1 MILISL
7 PEHIITLIMQCSTYS
22 FLTQRL
28 QLLFDDKEI
37 EYKEVEHER

>member
-1 MILISL
+1 MILIFL

>member
-1 MILISL
+1 MILNRL
-7 PEHIITLIMQCSTYS
+7 PERIITLIMQCSTYS
-22 FLTQRL
+22 LLTQRL